1 MSSSATGHS
10 FHFFKKTIPL
20 GLSAAH
26 EGITQNMLCTC
37 LRVLPCVCVRAR
49 LGNCHANRDHPA
61 TIATFFC
68 YLFFARKKK
77 SNLIWWHST
86 GFWCDTKEIF
96 FVFFFLRRRRP
107 LYSFCLLLLLWSIG
121 GGRRKRR
128 RALRKACHI
137 VSLGHGRLRSTAWR

>member
-1 MSSSATGHS
+1 MSAPSLRRLPRWSRVETRARCWRCRVSVQIEFANSGDLHLFPRFRLATIPSPSGNGAHTLCEREMSSSATGHS

-77 SNLIWWHST
+77 SNLI
-86 GFWCDTKEIF
+86 
-96 FVFFFLRRRRP
+96 
-107 LYSFCLLLLLWSIG
+107 
-121 GGRRKRR
+121 
-128 RALRKACHI
+128 
-137 VSLGHGRLRSTAWR
+137 